1 MEAGEGGGEW
11 ITGLLRLTMDY
22 WSAYVYVELLH
33 PVFYFYLILFL
44 FFFSTL
50 FSISAAVK
58 HNHFV
63 DEIWI

>member
-1 MEAGEGGGEW
+1 
-11 ITGLLRLTMDY
+11 MDY

-63 DEIWI
+63 DEI